1 VCSNLIFDNIIGTG
15 RVKTVSH
22 ASEEDDVSRA
32 QGNMSIA
39 RNDGRDSAE
48 EINERGKKRSEVV
61 GAKGETC
68 ISCALDPLAFGTS
81 SFAARELHCED
92 APNVRIR

>member
-39 RNDGRDSAE
+39 RNDGGRDSAE
-48 EINERGKKRSEVV
+48 EINERGKKRSEVD

-68 ISCALDPLAFGTS
+68 NSCAFDRLTFGT
-81 SFAARELHCED
+81 FARELHCED
-92 APNVRIR
+92 ATNVRIW